1 MASDNTPSMLNTPT
15 DESDIARGFFTVL
28 PREIRD
34 QIYDLISQDEEELIQ
49 GHRLSVFLLKI
60 RTTVPKVR
68 LICHQAKTEYDAR
81 PLVDN
86 HLQLSECYAAVDR
99 DLRQSL
105 SKLIPLSA
113 SQTKTLHFDLVCC
126 NEAPDRSL
134 RCLEPSKFATTG
146 KILRRRYAG
155 FIKNVTADLPLLE
168 KVSINLSCGN
178 MRCAMALQMTDE
190 PWTNIPKLSHVTLP
204 RCTYD
209 HTLSRN
215 HDERS
220 IEYELGDVDASKSAE
235 FFEERDTMAT
245 WTPATGWEADAE
257 VVEDCLEEEAE
268 WLSSRLEK
276 GRISSRSNL
285 RTTHTDTLQF

>member
-1 MASDNTPSMLNTPT
+1 MASDNTPSMSNTPT
-15 DESDIARGFFTVL
+15 DESDTAHGFFTVL
-28 PREIRD
+28 AREIRD

-49 GHRLSVFLLKI
+49 GHRLSVFLLKV

-68 LICHQAKTEYDAR
+68 LLCHQAKTEYDAR
-81 PLVDN
+81 PLVDD

-105 SKLIPLSA
+105 PKLIPLSA

-134 RCLEPSKFATTG
+134 RCLDPSKFATTG

-190 PWTNIPKLSHVTLP
+190 PWTNIPKLSHVTLL

-215 HDERS
+215 HDE
-220 IEYELGDVDASKSAE
+220 
-235 FFEERDTMAT
+235 
-245 WTPATGWEADAE
+245 
-257 VVEDCLEEEAE
+257 
-268 WLSSRLEK
+268 
-276 GRISSRSNL
+276 
-285 RTTHTDTLQF
+285 

>member
-1 MASDNTPSMLNTPT
+1 
-15 DESDIARGFFTVL
+15 V
-28 PREIRD
+28 
-34 QIYDLISQDEEELIQ
+34 
-49 GHRLSVFLLKI
+49 H
-60 RTTVPKVR
+60 
-68 LICHQAKTEYDAR
+68 
-81 PLVDN
+81 
-86 HLQLSECYAAVDR
+86 AAVDR

-105 SKLIPLSA
+105 PKLIPLSA

-134 RCLEPSKFATTG
+134 RCLDPSKFATTG

-155 FIKNVTADLPLLE
+155 FIKNVTADLPL
-168 KVSINLSCGN
+168 LSCGN

-190 PWTNIPKLSHVTLP
+190 PWTNIPKLSHVTLL

-215 HDERS
+215 YDERS

-245 WTPATGWEADAE
+245 WTPATGWEADAGGGG
-257 VVEDCLEEEAE
+257 LPRRRSRMAE
-268 WLSSRLEK
+268 
-276 GRISSRSNL
+276 
-285 RTTHTDTLQF
+285 LQTRER